1 MGSCD
6 MSSDNSNKGPLLEF
20 EEEEF
25 VEDASSTKSDEDVD
39 EPLVALESSR
49 DDDDDDGD
57 DVA

>member
-1 MGSCD
+1 MGSCA

-20 EEEEF
+20 EEAEEEF

-49 DDDDDDGD
+49 DDDDE
-57 DVA
+57 VA